1 MKQSTYS
8 AGCFV
13 KTSRPRVTIAMSSL
27 SNNNVCLT
35 WVYLYGDISLNPK
48 HLENIMYKVEKN
60 VPLMP
65 ITRNGTAE
73 HKYPFLQMNVGDMF
87 SVPVDPATALGY
99 VRVRARVSTAVWQ
112 HMKRNQVN
120 GNAVMCF
127 TTRSDKSHNCI
138 RVWRIA

>member
-1 MKQSTYS
+1 
-8 AGCFV
+8 
-13 KTSRPRVTIAMSSL
+13 MSSL